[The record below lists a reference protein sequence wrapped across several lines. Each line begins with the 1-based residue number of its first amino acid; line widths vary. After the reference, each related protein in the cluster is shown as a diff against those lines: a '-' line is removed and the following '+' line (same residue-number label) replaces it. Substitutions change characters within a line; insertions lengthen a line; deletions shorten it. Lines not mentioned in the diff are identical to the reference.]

1 MTTMYNRLQI
11 INNGGNDMGIEEKMD
26 NIGNTINRKVEA
38 VDRKVDT
45 LLTEKVVSSDFSIA
59 VITCAVL
66 ASLGVGVIIG
76 WLLV

>member
-1 MTTMYNRLQI
+1 
-11 INNGGNDMGIEEKMD
+11 MGIEEKMD

-76 WLLV
+76 WLLF